1 MPMISRN
8 TTRGMFLVFGLLLPL
23 TSTALTTSA
32 LSVSPAIEQ
41 TPSYT
46 CHYDVTPVPAV
57 PDNTLTGLGAP
68 TRSMPSF
75 VQMAKLAAA
84 KSGTTRLWRAVEPE
98 ELADVVKY
106 GDYNIHPNSTFKRFA
121 FDEGSLDNFIKANP
135 GLDYTKTF
143 IDVPT
148 ENLSQ
153 MYRHADPGGVGKAI
167 GIDVYEKPQFYD
179 WFNKVEVLP
188 K

>member
-1 MPMISRN
+1 MAADSAGQNLGEATVDFETDHTVI
-8 TTRGMFLVFGLLLPL
+8 GAVHAGLGLLDV
-23 TSTALTTSA
+23 TSA
-32 LSVSPAIEQ
+32 
-41 TPSYT
+41 
-46 CHYDVTPVPAV
+46 VTGTKAGFR
-57 PDNTLTGLGAP
+57 DLAKF
-68 TRSMPSF
+68 TR
-75 VQMAKLAAA
+75 VVG

-135 GLDYTKTF
+135 GRDYTKTF

-148 ENLSQ
+148 ENLGQ

-167 GIDVYEKPQFYD
+167 GIDVYENPQFYD
-179 WFNKVEVLP
+179 WFNKVEVLS